1 MTEEEI
7 KRFMT
12 IIKKDY
18 PNSKLTSE
26 ELEEWKDAL
35 NKISFT
41 EASIKYYDH
50 RNNANF
56 RDKFPSIRLFIK
68 TSSNINYIT
77 NCIWCGKQFSSDE
90 IRLHEER
97 HSSVNYIVK
106 QYKEHWDIEI
116 DKSKY
121 DELMNMD
128 QEEFD
133 AKYDDFLEKLNN
145 KCPSKIIQ
153 KILYLNANPGKE
165 LPIEFY
171 EEDKK
176 DEKTKKVFYGITN
189 NI

>member
-26 ELEEWKDAL
+26 ELEEWEDAL
-35 NKISFT
+35 SKISFT

-56 RDKFPSIRLFIK
+56 RDKFPSIKLFIK
-68 TSSNINYIT
+68 TSSNINYLT
-77 NCIWCGKQFSSDE
+77 NCIWCGKQFSSAE
-90 IRLHEER
+90 IRSHEER

-106 QYKEHWDIEI
+106 KYKEHWNIEI

-121 DELMNMD
+121 DELMNMN

-165 LPIEFY
+165 LPMELY
-171 EEDKK
+171 EEDK